1 MKSGTTPIRRAL
13 ISVSD
18 KTNLEDLGKFLEGL
32 GVELVSTGGT
42 ARYLKK
48 VGLKVKEVSD
58 LTGFPEILNGRVKT
72 LHPKVHA
79 PILFDRDDTV
89 SIKELRKMGSQ
100 AIDLVVVNLYP
111 FETILNSRAPRK
123 DIIDNIDIGGV
134 ALMRAAAKNFDHVMV
149 VSDPTDY
156 NHLKKELTNFQGC
169 TRQKTRKFFA
179 GKAFSQTSYYDH
191 LIICLLYTSPSPRD
205 S

>member
-1 MKSGTTPIRRAL
+1 M
-13 ISVSD
+13 
-18 KTNLEDLGKFLEGL
+18 
-32 GVELVSTGGT
+32 GVEIVSTGGT

-111 FETILNSRAPRK
+111 FETILKSRASRK

-149 VSDPTDY
+149 ISDPTDY
-156 NHLKKELTNFQGC
+156 IELKKELTNFQGC
-169 TRQKTRKFFA
+169 TRQKTRKFLREKRFL
-179 GKAFSQTSYYDH
+179 KH
-191 LIICLLYTSPSPRD
+191 LITIT
-205 S
+205 

>member
-1 MKSGTTPIRRAL
+1 MSSGKIPIRRAL

-18 KTNLEDLGKFLEGL
+18 KNNLNDLGKFLEEL
-32 GVELVSTGGT
+32 RVELISTGGT
-42 ARYLKK
+42 ARFLKK
-48 VGLKVKEVSD
+48 EGLNVKEVSD

-72 LHPKVHA
+72 LHPKIHA
-79 PILFDRDDTV
+79 PILFDRDDTL
-89 SIKELRKMGSQ
+89 STKELRKMGSK

-111 FETILNSRAPRK
+111 FETILKGGASRK

-149 VSDPTDY
+149 ISDPTDY
-156 NHLKKELTNFQGC
+156 IELKKELTNFQGC

-179 GKAFSQTSYYDH
+179 
-191 LIICLLYTSPSPRD
+191 
-205 S
+205 